1 MVVAM
6 EECAEVQQALSK
18 AIRFGAD
25 NHHPNEPETTN
36 GYQVLKE
43 FHQLRA
49 VMDMIVSRG
58 YIPNIPDE
66 EVENVIRKENNC
78 KMKIFDIFKHEYRDK
93 TDIFRNANASFDFD
107 YTICSGT
114 DSINRDA
121 ICTDNFANAVTN
133 IDASI
138 VHTLA
143 EADYYA

>member
-1 MVVAM
+1 MNKNENLMVVAM

-66 EVENVIRKENNC
+66 EVETIYNDKISAVNCWERYSRNVGLIKDEKN
-78 KMKIFDIFKHEYRDK
+78 
-93 TDIFRNANASFDFD
+93 
-107 YTICSGT
+107 
-114 DSINRDA
+114 
-121 ICTDNFANAVTN
+121 
-133 IDASI
+133 
-138 VHTLA
+138 
-143 EADYYA
+143 